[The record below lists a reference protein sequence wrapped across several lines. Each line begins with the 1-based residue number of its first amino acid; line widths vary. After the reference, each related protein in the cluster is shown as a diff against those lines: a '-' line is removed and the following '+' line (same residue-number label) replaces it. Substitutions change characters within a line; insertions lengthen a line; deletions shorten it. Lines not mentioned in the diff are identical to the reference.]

1 VSTQFE
7 QEEPEQLY
15 TGIVI
20 GLVNSCPLALI
31 ATCQSPTVRPAGV
44 GQVNCVVDTAVAVV
58 NCETDTEVHA
68 HSTVPVGCTLISIL
82 NGCPVSDSWN
92 SSGEYDKTAG
102 NKKKKKKK
110 NQIIKTPH

>member
-15 TGIVI
+15 TGIET

-31 ATCQSPTVRPAGV
+31 ETCQSPTVRLAGV

-58 NCETDTEVHA
+58 DDCEPDMEVHA

-82 NGCPVSDSWN
+82 NGCPDSDTWN

-102 NKKKKKKK
+102 NKKKKKKAK
-110 NQIIKTPH
+110 